1 MIPALHAVG
10 LLHAFPQ
17 IPYQG
22 QELILRVLPATV
34 QLVVS
39 LGSSEALAAQVPIP
53 ATLTHPL
60 DHLGVLLDERGW
72 RLLHHTCR
80 LSLAIQDLLL
90 GALSIL
96 VGFSIAPP
104 ELLELDCLR

>member
-1 MIPALHAVG
+1 VIPSLHAVG
-10 LLHAFPQ
+10 LLHALSQ

-39 LGSSEALAAQVPIP
+39 LGGSEALASQVPIP
-53 ATLTHPL
+53 AALTHPL
-60 DHLGVLLDERGW
+60 DHLGVLLHEWGW
-72 RLLHHTCR
+72 GLLHTCR
-80 LSLAIQDLLL
+80 LSLAFQDLLL

-96 VGFSIAPP
+96 EGFSIAPP